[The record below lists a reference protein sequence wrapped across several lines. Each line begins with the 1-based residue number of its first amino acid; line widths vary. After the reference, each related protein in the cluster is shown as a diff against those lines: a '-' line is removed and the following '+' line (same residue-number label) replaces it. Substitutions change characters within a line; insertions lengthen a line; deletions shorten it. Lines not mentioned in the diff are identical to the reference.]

1 MKIRV
6 VTEDITRSRV
16 PIRYDGN
23 VEVIGTIRSG
33 ANLEIAGD
41 LEVFGSVEDATIK
54 AEGNVF
60 IEGGFLGT
68 GTGCITCGGD
78 FEARFVQSQSV
89 RAVGSVR
96 ISKSLVS
103 SYTLSSGEV
112 TVGDRNSG
120 SIIGG
125 QVNAYGKVEA
135 AIVGSPRP
143 VMTRIDVG
151 LDPVVSEKIAEL
163 ESEAMDLTKKRIGF
177 IKDLGSVL
185 DADAV
190 GGKAEAAIDLKA
202 AADAIQADLTL
213 VGIKIMELRKGAGT
227 NPDGT
232 VNVWQESYP
241 PVEISICSSKVL
253 NDRWTGPVI
262 FRLFENRIILD
273 TWSMGNGG
281 TT

>member
-6 VTEDITRSRV
+6 VTEDITRSRA

-23 VEVIGTIRSG
+23 VEVIGTVRSG
-33 ANLEIAGD
+33 ANLEIDGD
-41 LEVFGSVEDATIK
+41 LEVFGSVEDATIN
-54 AEGNVF
+54 ARGNVF
-60 IEGGFLGT
+60 IEAGFLGT
-68 GTGCITCGGD
+68 GTGLITCGGD

-89 RAVGSVR
+89 KAIGSVR
-96 ISKSLVS
+96 ISRSLVS
-103 SYTLSSGEV
+103 SHVLSSRDV
-112 TVGDRNSG
+112 TVGSRNSG

-143 VMTRIDVG
+143 VMTRINVG
-151 LDPVVSEKIAEL
+151 LDPVISERIAEL
-163 ESEAMDLTKKRIGF
+163 ENEAMDLTKKRIGF

-185 DADAV
+185 DADGADSS
-190 GGKAEAAIDLKA
+190 ADPAIDLKA

-213 VGIKIMELRKGAGT
+213 VGTKIMELRKGSGS

-232 VNVWQESYP
+232 VKVWQESYP
-241 PVEISICSSKVL
+241 PVEISICSSKIL

-262 FRLFENRIILD
+262 FRLFENRVILD